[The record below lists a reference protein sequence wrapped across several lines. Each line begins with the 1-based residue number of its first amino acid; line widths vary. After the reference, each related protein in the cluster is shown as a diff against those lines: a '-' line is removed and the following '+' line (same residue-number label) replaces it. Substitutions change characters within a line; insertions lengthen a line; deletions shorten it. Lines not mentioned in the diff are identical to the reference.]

1 MKAGFVEKLIGR
13 LGKIGPEDVQNYFL
27 RLAEEKGFLE
37 TVFNSIQEGIIVTD
51 AKGRI
56 TYLNDAACQLFGLEA
71 EESIGKRLD
80 ERVRGLDW
88 SALSRSEGPISRD
101 MEIFYPS
108 NRFINFY
115 SVPLVIERAANA
127 SSINIDKIDISGEQV
142 GHAIILR
149 DITES
154 RRTEQQTIES
164 ERLNALTLLAAG
176 VAHEIGNPLN
186 SLNIHLQLIER
197 EARKLDGT
205 KGAELQESVEV
216 ARAEINR
223 LDSIISQFL
232 RAIRP
237 TRPQLPPENINA
249 IVEEAVRFLAPAIKN
264 RDIVVEQELRSHL
277 PLLELDRDQIKQAFY
292 NVIKNSFEAMKSRGI
307 LRIRTDM
314 DESHVIVRF
323 TDTGGGISA
332 ENLSRVFEPYF
343 TTKTSGT
350 GLGLLIV
357 RRIVREHGGEFS
369 IEQKLW
375 GDPVLGYHLINIF
388 LHGFAAIVLL
398 QILLRLKVP
407 GAWLAAGLF
416 ALHPIQ
422 VESVAWISE
431 IKNTLS
437 GLFFFCSILA
447 YLNFDQN
454 RSRVA
459 YFGSLALFLFGL
471 MCKTAIAPLPAII
484 LAVLWWRRG
493 RLRLRD
499 DVVPSLPFF
508 GLGIGAGLFTAWVER
523 NFVGAHGTVFQL
535 SILQRCLI
543 AARDFWFYLFKLLW
557 PVKLTFIYPRWQISS
572 AVWWQYLFPLA
583 LILLLA
589 VLWQLRKN
597 FRAPLAAAL
606 VFLGLLFPALG
617 FINVYPFIY
626 SFVADHF
633 QYLACF
639 GPLTFVVAGIMMA
652 VDSAVSE

>member
-13 LGKIGPEDVQNYFL
+13 LGKIGPEEVQNYFL
-27 RLAEEKGFLE
+27 RLAQEKGFLE

-51 AKGRI
+51 SKGRI

-71 EESIGKRLD
+71 EDSLGKRLD

-88 SALSRSEGPISRD
+88 NALSREGAVSRD
-101 MEIFYPS
+101 MEIFYPT

-115 SVPLVIERAANA
+115 SVPLVIERQDFVAGDAVPSPGSATAAT
-127 SSINIDKIDISGEQV
+127 GERV

-197 EARKLDGT
+197 EARKLDGA

-237 TRPQLPPENINA
+237 TRPQLRPENINT
-249 IVEEAVRFLAPAIKN
+249 IVEEAVRLFALEIKD
-264 RDIVVEQELRSHL
+264 RDIVVEQELRSDL

-307 LRIRTDM
+307 LRIRTDL

-343 TTKTSGT
+343 TTKISGT

-357 RRIVREHGGEFS
+357 RRIVREHGGELS
-369 IEQKLW
+369 IESSEGKGLTLTIRLPHIDRRVRMLEAGDSSSKL
-375 GDPVLGYHLINIF
+375 
-388 LHGFAAIVLL
+388 
-398 QILLRLKVP
+398 
-407 GAWLAAGLF
+407 
-416 ALHPIQ
+416 
-422 VESVAWISE
+422 
-431 IKNTLS
+431 
-437 GLFFFCSILA
+437 
-447 YLNFDQN
+447 
-454 RSRVA
+454 
-459 YFGSLALFLFGL
+459 
-471 MCKTAIAPLPAII
+471 
-484 LAVLWWRRG
+484 
-493 RLRLRD
+493 
-499 DVVPSLPFF
+499 
-508 GLGIGAGLFTAWVER
+508 
-523 NFVGAHGTVFQL
+523 
-535 SILQRCLI
+535 
-543 AARDFWFYLFKLLW
+543 
-557 PVKLTFIYPRWQISS
+557 S
-572 AVWWQYLFPLA
+572 A
-583 LILLLA
+583 
-589 VLWQLRKN
+589 
-597 FRAPLAAAL
+597 
-606 VFLGLLFPALG
+606 
-617 FINVYPFIY
+617 
-626 SFVADHF
+626 S
-633 QYLACF
+633 
-639 GPLTFVVAGIMMA
+639 
-652 VDSAVSE
+652 